1 MSAEERNR
9 AEAKW
14 LPIWLP
20 VALCAALLLTGC
32 SEERYALAK
41 ACKDAGGYWLGE
53 GSWAWPDAPDASC
66 LFLIVPRITYDTAR
80 AVVEDTTG
88 GRR

>member
-1 MSAEERNR
+1 MSRR
-9 AEAKW
+9 
-14 LPIWLP
+14 LLP

-32 SEERYALAK
+32 QWDTVEAACRRILAAARTSTDSVLALSAK
-41 ACKDAGGYWLGE
+41 PSDSYMSCAAGM
-53 GSWAWPDAPDASC
+53 PD
-66 LFLIVPRITYDTAR
+66 TTR